1 MAGAWKPEKFKDNYR
16 QDLMRRIKEKIRK
29 RQTHVL
35 TPPAEA
41 EDERPSAEIIDL
53 TAILRKSLKHRG
65 GARADPQSCA
75 SACAVSSWRRAEA
88 APSTERKQR
97 NASPVGCRGV
107 AGQQSRGICSS
118 KSRT

>member
-1 MAGAWKPEKFKDNYR
+1 MARKLVEELSGAWKPEQFKDSYR

-65 GARADPQSCA
+65 GAARG
-75 SACAVSSWRRAEA
+75 RRKA
-88 APSTERKQR
+88 A
-97 NASPVGCRGV
+97 
-107 AGQQSRGICSS
+107 
-118 KSRT
+118 